1 MLMLGLT
8 LLVSLF
14 SGLLSLVLWVG
25 RLLELT
31 LVWVGK
37 ISLGIEGQGAQFQCR
52 LFLFVQALK
61 CGDPEGSWAF

>member
-1 MLMLGLT
+1 MLGLT
-8 LLVSLF
+8 LLVTLL
-14 SGLLSLVLWVG
+14 SGLISFVLCVG

-37 ISLGIEGQGAQFQCR
+37 IFLGILGRGAQSQCR

-61 CGDPEGSWAF
+61 CDDPEGSWAF